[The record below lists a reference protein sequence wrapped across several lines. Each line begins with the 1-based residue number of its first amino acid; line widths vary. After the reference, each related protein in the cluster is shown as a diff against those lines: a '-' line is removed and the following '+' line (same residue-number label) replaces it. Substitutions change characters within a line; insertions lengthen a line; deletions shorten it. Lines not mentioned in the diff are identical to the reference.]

1 MLRLPP
7 LNALRA
13 FEAAARHGSFLRA
26 AAELH
31 VTPAAVSHQIKLLEQ
46 QLGVRLF
53 RRFNRLVR
61 LTDEGQAC
69 LPELRD
75 AFQKLENMVE
85 RLRAPHAVRI
95 NVSITPSFA
104 PKWLLPKLDHFLTQ
118 HPHIDVRVSAERRFV
133 DFAREDV
140 HVGLRYGLGNYPDL
154 QTELLLDCRVFP
166 VCSPLLTSGRYPLR
180 VPDDL
185 RHHTLLHERGPV
197 IDESCPDW
205 ATWLRAA
212 GVTGI
217 DATRGPSFSD
227 ISHCH
232 DAALNGQGVALGK
245 SILAADDLAA
255 GRLVKPF
262 DLSFSVKYAF
272 YVVYPVML
280 RQNPNVQAFC
290 LWLHDEARKTQA
302 VLGKFDRTLLARA
315 DEVIE

>member
-75 AFQKLENMVE
+75 ALQKLENMVE
-85 RLRAPHAVRI
+85 RLRAPHGVRI

-104 PKWLLPKLDHFLTQ
+104 PKWLLPRLDHFLSQ

-140 HVGLRYGLGNYPDL
+140 HIGLRYGLGNYPGL
-154 QTELLLDCRVFP
+154 QTERLLDCRVFP
-166 VCSPLLTSGRYPLR
+166 VCSPHLTSGRHPLR
-180 VPDDL
+180 VPNDL
-185 RHHTLLHERGPV
+185 RHHTLLHESGPV
-197 IDESCPDW
+197 VDESCPDW
-205 ATWLRAA
+205 ETWLREAR
-212 GVTGI
+212 VTGM
-217 DATRGPSFSD
+217 DASRGPCFSD

-232 DAALNGQGVALGK
+232 EAAVSGQGVALGK

-262 DLSFSVKYAF
+262 ALSFAVKYAF
-272 YVVYPVML
+272 YLVYPTVL
-280 RQNPNVQAFC
+280 RQDPNIQAFR
-290 LWLHDEARKTQA
+290 LWLHDEARDTRA
-302 VLGKFDRTLLARA
+302 LLRKF
-315 DEVIE
+315 ESC

>member
-1 MLRLPP
+1 MPRPPP
-7 LNALRA
+7 LNALRV

-31 VTPAAVSHQIKLLEQ
+31 VTPAAVSHQIKMLEQ

-53 RRFNRLVR
+53 RRFNRSVR
-61 LTDEGQAC
+61 LTEEGQAC

-75 AFQKLENMVE
+75 AFRKLENLVE
-85 RLRAPHAVRI
+85 RIRAPHGVSI

-104 PKWLLPKLDHFLTQ
+104 PKWLLPRLDRFLTQ
-118 HPHIDVRVSAERRFV
+118 HPQIDVRVSAERRFV

-140 HVGLRYGLGNYPDL
+140 HIGLRYGLGNYPDL

-166 VCSPLLTSGRYPLR
+166 VCSPLLTAGRHPLR

-185 RHHTLLHERGPV
+185 RHHALLHERGPV

-205 ATWLRAA
+205 ARWLREA

-217 DATRGPSFSD
+217 DASRGPCFSD
-227 ISHCH
+227 IAHCH
-232 DAALNGQGVALGK
+232 DAALAGQGVALGK

-262 DLSFSVKYAF
+262 ALSFTVKYAF
-272 YVVYPVML
+272 YLVYPTVL
-280 RQNPNVQAFC
+280 RQNPNIRAFR
-290 LWLHDEARKTQA
+290 LWLHEEARKTRA
-302 VLGKFDRTLLARA
+302 VLRKFISR
-315 DEVIE
+315 